1 MAVMNFEQNA
11 LYGDNGTGKLFLCT
25 NYEGATY
32 AHGDGTNE
40 TAALATLD
48 ALTYA
53 DIGFFENFEVSLKSG
68 ETKSIST
75 DYCEQGEISSKTER
89 VPGFK
94 VDVQEILEMNN
105 LATILG
111 YNLNNGTDAKI
122 IGMKRKMGTNP
133 YHLFKFVTCPK
144 KGKSNTFYF
153 VKASLSGDITMPFT
167 NLKRSDFAGVT
178 LEFEVAEGGNFFIKK
193 EI

>member
-1 MAVMNFEQNA
+1 MQFEKNA

-25 NYEGATY
+25 NYEGTTY

-40 TAALATLD
+40 KASITEIEK
-48 ALTYA
+48 LTFA

-68 ETKSIST
+68 ETKSIPT
-75 DYCEQGEISSKTER
+75 DYCGQGEISSKTER

-111 YNLNNGTDAKI
+111 YNLNKGTDAEI

-144 KGKSNTFYF
+144 EGKSNTFYF

-167 NLKRSDFAGVT
+167 NLKRNDFAGVT